1 MLAVMKNF
9 LAALIGLSLAVIA
22 SAATPQI
29 TDISQSE
36 LKDAI
41 ASKSATILDVN
52 GSDSFRG
59 GHIPGAIDY
68 VAHKQDI
75 ARLLPADK
83 GALIIAYCGDIHCTA
98 YRQAAYAA
106 LDLGYTNVKHFAP
119 GIKGWKES
127 GERTETSGN

>member
-1 MLAVMKNF
+1 
-9 LAALIGLSLAVIA
+9 
-22 SAATPQI
+22 
-29 TDISQSE
+29 

>member
-22 SAATPQI
+22 SAATPQN

>member
-127 GERTETSGN
+127 GEWTETSGN